1 MDIMLPPA
9 FILHIDEVLEDAVV
23 LFTRGTHD
31 EKITQFSIEGIS
43 ERKSL
48 PFICKL
54 KFTH

>member
-1 MDIMLPPA
+1 MLLPA
-9 FILHIDEVLEDAVV
+9 FILHIDEVLEAAVV
-23 LFTRGTHD
+23 LFTRGNHE

-48 PFICKL
+48 SFICTL

>member
-1 MDIMLPPA
+1 MLPPA